1 MFKNR
6 LNNRDLGSRHS
17 SEEEFHDLKYTKS
30 HASPAHYKYHPT
42 YRVFLRMK
50 ETLGDVH
57 GKRILECGCGN
68 GWVTAEIASMGGI
81 IDAFDISKE
90 AVDKTK
96 QFLARKNLARDCT
109 VNKMAAEELNYP
121 DNSFDIVLGF
131 AILHHLDLERAMP
144 ELYRVMKPSG
154 SAFFAEPLGSN
165 PIINLY
171 RKLTPK
177 YRTSDEHP
185 LILKEFYKH
194 VIAFKRFSHE
204 EFYLTALFSFALIY
218 LPFFRRFFNPTL
230 KPLVKA
236 DEILIKYFPNLGKW
250 AWYTIIRVQK

>member
-81 IDAFDISKE
+81 IDD
-90 AVDKTK
+90 
-96 QFLARKNLARDCT
+96 
-109 VNKMAAEELNYP
+109 KMAAEELNYP